1 MAWWQSRHR
10 KTAYER
16 RQQRLRPEARTASRL
31 LHKGGQLSKLGMALQ
46 AVLAGT
52 ESAPTHTEGREEADA
67 HGIPQEQISERIM
80 EQTVDVPVPQETKAT
95 ETVCAEPAP
104 AATRRRRT
112 GKRVAPA
119 PAVSYAAPAPLIEY
133 AASEPAV
140 TDTAPAPANEYVAP
154 SPVVISAV
162 RAPVIE
168 CVAPVP
174 AVTDTAPTP
183 ARGNVAPAPGVIP
196 ELRAPVI
203 EPMAPA
209 PGVTSAI
216 RAPAPVTQY
225 ASICPAASSSADL
238 SEAAASVASARASEE
253 AFLAELLKTAAH
265 TLPDLS
271 AAAASDAAARAN
283 GEALLAGLM
292 ETEANLADLVAQS
305 LLIEE
310 AQQAARAKK
319 KPKGAQQG
327 AQAKKKP
334 KTKR

>member
-1 MAWWQSRHR
+1 MHPVVLVFAGCQV
-10 KTAYER
+10 KTWPVVTVHVYTPNINSTISI
-16 RQQRLRPEARTASRL
+16 LRFFRML
-31 LHKGGQLSKLGMALQ
+31 I
-46 AVLAGT
+46 
-52 ESAPTHTEGREEADA
+52 SADE
-67 HGIPQEQISERIM
+67 ISECVTVVCIHYSCDQYTDRISTS
-80 EQTVDVPVPQETKAT
+80 EREVCAGSALCCAVPQETKAT

-140 TDTAPAPANEYVAP
+140 TDTAPAPAP
-154 SPVVISAV
+154 AV
-162 RAPVIE
+162 TSGIRASVIE
-168 CVAPVP
+168 PMAPVP
-174 AVTDTAPTP
+174 AVTDTAP
-183 ARGNVAPAPGVIP
+183 V
-196 ELRAPVI
+196 PVS
-203 EPMAPA
+203 EHVAPA

-216 RAPAPVTQY
+216 RAPAPVTKY
-225 ASICPAASSSADL
+225 ASTCPAASK
-238 SEAAASVASARASEE
+238 AAASVAAARTSEE

-292 ETEANLADLVAQS
+292 ETEANLADLAAQS

-310 AQQAARAKK
+310 AQQAARVKK